1 MALGFTIKSKDCPA
15 GIYKAA
21 FVGAERTT
29 HAEFGDGLKFT
40 WEVVEG
46 PHKGMQA
53 FRYTSADP
61 TPRNAAG
68 RLMADLANVTAANGV
83 SIDLDACVGKHYMIV
98 VREGE
103 SGRTRVESASLVTE
117 AEEAPF

>member
-1 MALGFTIKSKDCPA
+1 MTLGFTIKSKDCPA
-15 GIYKAA
+15 GIHKAA

-29 HAEFGDGLKFT
+29 HAEYGDGLKFEF
-40 WEVVEG
+40 EVVEG
-46 PHKGMQA
+46 PHKGMRA

-83 SIDLDACVGKHYMIV
+83 SIDLDACVGKEYMIV

-103 SGRTRVESASLVTE
+103 SGRTRVESASLVVP
-117 AEEAPF
+117 EEVPF